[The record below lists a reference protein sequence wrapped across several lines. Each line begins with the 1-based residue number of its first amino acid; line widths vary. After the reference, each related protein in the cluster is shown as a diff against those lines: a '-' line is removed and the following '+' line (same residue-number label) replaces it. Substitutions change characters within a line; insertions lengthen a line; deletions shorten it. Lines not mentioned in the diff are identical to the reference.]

1 MNEITISPLEQLSSS
16 FTYIETIA
24 SGSFGT
30 VVHAKNKKTAQEV
43 AVKIINKTRFK
54 IDSSKIKQEIMIL
67 KQLDHPNIVKFLDY
81 IETTNTIFI
90 IMEYISK
97 TTLKTFLTNNK
108 DSINEETAS
117 IIMKHL
123 LHAIQYIHSK
133 NICHRDIKPENIMFV
148 NESDLSSLKL
158 IDFGL
163 SAQHKE
169 YFLLPEFC
177 GTLIYMSPEQINNKN
192 YTQGVDIWSAGVIL
206 YQLLN
211 KGEHPFYQEN
221 DSKSKYI
228 SKIKQSKFKHI
239 RQCSQMALHL
249 VKVMLEPSPHIRITA
264 QHALK
269 HPWITRR
276 MFDDIPHNI
285 YESLSQS
292 TVHQKVQNIFILSL
306 LMKHFSGSSMGV
318 TSSNNGS
325 SSNACVN
332 EEYEM
337 KIKQTNHEGKV
348 YFQHKRISMFEVK
361 DNNTNNTNTIMKD
374 NCCCCYYES
383 HTKISENIEQEST
396 HMNSMTSNSLISS
409 NVNKQK
415 SNAVTKQQMYLFN
428 TPKKNNSDK
437 HIINNINNGNTH
449 SSSLIKRSYSSI
461 EVVKATAIANTNG
474 MKLKSIRSKFFS
486 PKRTMQHEDE
496 YNFLHFQNSLRSNC
510 SPIKNQKL
518 LSHIKKKLN
527 NEFTIR
533 ESTYKK
539 EIKIPITIH
548 KTLKKIPMLPI
559 TNRKEN
565 ICPLIL
571 PKIKLKSAQHLINVK
586 IPCFPNYKLYHY
598 PYKIAINLAIF

>member
-1 MNEITISPLEQLSSS
+1 MNEITTSPLEELSSS

-30 VVHAKNKKTAQEV
+30 VVRARNRNKKTTQEV

-67 KQLDHPNIVKFLDY
+67 KQLNHPNIVKFLDY

-108 DSINEETAS
+108 NSINEETAS
-117 IIMKHL
+117 TIMKHL

-206 YQLLN
+206 YQLIN

-239 RQCSQMALHL
+239 KQCSQMALHL

-306 LMKHFSGSSMGV
+306 LMKHFSISSG
-318 TSSNNGS
+318 
-325 SSNACVN
+325 NAGVN
-332 EEYEM
+332 EDYEM

-361 DNNTNNTNTIMKD
+361 DNNTTTINMKD
-374 NCCCCYYES
+374 NCCCYES

-409 NVNKQK
+409 NINKQK
-415 SNAVTKQQMYLFN
+415 STTAITKQQMYLFN
-428 TPKKNNSDK
+428 TPRKNNSDK
-437 HIINNINNGNTH
+437 HMINNINNGNTH
-449 SSSLIKRSYSSI
+449 SLSSLLIKRSYSSL
-461 EVVKATAIANTNG
+461 EVVKSTAIANSNG

-486 PKRTMQHEDE
+486 PKRAIQHEEE
-496 YNFLHFQNSLRSNC
+496 YNFLHFQNSLRSNY

-527 NEFTIR
+527 NEFNIKK
-533 ESTYKK
+533 STYRK
-539 EIKIPITIH
+539 EIKIKKLPI
-548 KTLKKIPMLPI
+548 LPI

-586 IPCFPNYKLYHY
+586 IPTTRYYINY
-598 PYKIAINLAIF
+598 

>member
-1 MNEITISPLEQLSSS
+1 MEICMNEITTSPLEELSSS

-30 VVHAKNKKTAQEV
+30 VVRARNRNKKTTQEV

-67 KQLDHPNIVKFLDY
+67 KQLNHPNIVKFLDY

-108 DSINEETAS
+108 NSINEETAS
-117 IIMKHL
+117 TIMKHL

-133 NICHRDIKPENIMFV
+133 NICHRDIKPENIMFS

-192 YTQGVDIWSAGVIL
+192 YTQGVDIWSAGIIL
-206 YQLLN
+206 YLLLN
-211 KGEHPFYQEN
+211 NGEHPYYHEN
-221 DSKSKYI
+221 DSKNKCI
-228 SKIKQSKFKHI
+228 SNIKQGKFKQI
-239 RQCSQMALHL
+239 KQCSQMALHII
-249 VKVMLEPSPHIRITA
+249 KVMLEPSPHIRISA

-292 TVHQKVQNIFILSL
+292 TVHHKVQNIFILSL
-306 LMKHFSGSSMGV
+306 LMKHFSSSV
-318 TSSNNGS
+318 NTSSN
-325 SSNACVN
+325 AFVN
-332 EEYEM
+332 EEYET
-337 KIKQTNHEGKV
+337 KIKQTNDEGKV

-361 DNNTNNTNTIMKD
+361 VNTNNNNNGASNYKD
-374 NCCCCYYES
+374 SCYYES

-396 HMNSMTSNSLISS
+396 HMNSITSNSLISS

-415 SNAVTKQQMYLFN
+415 PNAITKQQIYLFN
-428 TPKKNNSDK
+428 TPKRNKD
-437 HIINNINNGNTH
+437 NNIISGNTH
-449 SSSLIKRSYSSI
+449 SSLIKRSYSSL
-461 EVVKATAIANTNG
+461 EVKATNSNS

-486 PKRTMQHEDE
+486 PKRMVQNDE
-496 YNFLHFQNSLRSNC
+496 HNFLYFQNSLRSNY

-518 LSHIKKKLN
+518 LSHIKQKLN
-527 NEFTIR
+527 NEFSIK
-533 ESTYKK
+533 ESSCKK
-539 EIKIPITIH
+539 EIKIPITIN
-548 KTLKKIPMLPI
+548 KTLKKLPMFSI

-571 PKIKLKSAQHLINVK
+571 PKIKLKSAQHVINVK
-586 IPCFPNYKLYHY
+586 IQMLELQLTKQAS
-598 PYKIAINLAIF
+598 KIEE